1 MGQYYHPVFLEEDK
15 KTVKKYFHAHR
26 YGEGLKIME
35 HSFIKNKFVGA
46 VESCLLNNPTHIVWA
61 GDYAE
66 KCTEMDSNVYN
77 RCTKDLEVNPK
88 NIPQQVVAERYVVNH
103 TKKEFIDKTKGIIGA
118 DGYIIHPL
126 PLMTCEGNGQGGGD
140 FFGEDPKGLVGSW
153 TRDLISIEGQK
164 PEGFTEIIFDLVE

>member
-1 MGQYYHPVFLEEDK
+1 MGQYYKPVFLEEDK
-15 KTVKKYFHAHR
+15 KTVKKYFHAHK

-35 HSFIKNKFVGA
+35 HSFVENKFVGA

-66 KCTEMDSNVYN
+66 KCEGIGSNVYD
-77 RCTKDLEVNPK
+77 RCTEDLECKPK
-88 NIPQQVVAERYVVNH
+88 ETPAKVVRERYVVNH
-103 TKKEFIDKTKGIIGA
+103 TKKEFIDKNRVLKDT
-118 DGYIIHPL
+118 DGYKIHPL

-153 TRDLISIEGQK
+153 ARDLISIEGQK